1 MHSSFNTIYQY
12 NTSFWSQ
19 HFDLIK
25 WPMQIE
31 GSRDYRVPE
40 SDAMQ
45 WADARIHATSCHDK
59 GWKAVGLCPHPSHGK
74 RIKRFNDYQRDL
86 LLERWHLRFQAQHRN
101 PARLAIRKRQNI
113 MFQAQHKHHR
123 HRKLCFEMS
132 LLVLLRA
139 CRALALRLA
148 LRFSRGWR
156 KPNAQVLFKSRVFR
170 CLLIPCGNLSNL
182 LHGLPL
188 TLVKVGNMCGEVNE
202 YEKTVPPGF
211 LTKDPK
217 WPLTAFNS
225 SMQWSMRHYIH
236 SSDIW

>member
-1 MHSSFNTIYQY
+1 MPASMPHHATIK
-12 NTSFWSQ
+12 
-19 HFDLIK
+19 DEK
-25 WPMQIE
+25 
-31 GSRDYRVPE
+31 
-40 SDAMQ
+40 Q
-45 WADARIHATSCHDK
+45 WAYARIHPTSC
-59 GWKAVGLCPHPSHGK
+59 HGK
-74 RIKRFNDYQRDL
+74 RIKRFNDYQWDL

-101 PARLAIRKRQNI
+101 PARLAIRKKQNI
-113 MFQAQHKHHR
+113 MFQAQHKH

-170 CLLIPCGNLSNL
+170 CLLIPSGNLSNL

>member
-1 MHSSFNTIYQY
+1 MPASIPHY
-12 NTSFWSQ
+12 
-19 HFDLIK
+19 
-25 WPMQIE
+25 
-31 GSRDYRVPE
+31 
-40 SDAMQ
+40 
-45 WADARIHATSCHDK
+45 ATEN
-59 GWKAVGLCPHPSHGK
+59 GK

-86 LLERWHLRFQAQHRN
+86 LLERWHLRFQAQHIN
-101 PARLAIRKRQNI
+101 PASLAIRKRQNI
-113 MFQAQHKHHR
+113 MFQAQHR
-123 HRKLCFEMS
+123 NHRKLCFEMS

-156 KPNAQVLFKSRVFR
+156 KPNAQVLFKSLVFR

-182 LHGLPL
+182 LHGWPL
-188 TLVKVGNMCGEVNE
+188 TLVKGMCGEVTE

-225 SMQWSMRHYIH
+225 
-236 SSDIW
+236 